1 MDPES
6 ARRSPGVTVNASSL
20 NKFEELWGFVKSLDN
35 YIMTGEDLSTRN
47 YGLINSFKED
57 HDPEQIFVDYTI
69 NWIGRKYS
77 EIKTREQI
85 EPTLIAVKKV
95 LEILQRS
102 NRSAKNIKKM
112 DAFYRLLEFL
122 KKFNNDIMMKID
134 YIKK

>member
-85 EPTLIAVKKV
+85 
-95 LEILQRS
+95 
-102 NRSAKNIKKM
+102 
-112 DAFYRLLEFL
+112 
-122 KKFNNDIMMKID
+122 
-134 YIKK
+134 